1 MLLFNKNFRK
11 FLLNFVVVVVVVVII
26 NSSLNPV
33 DGRAKT
39 RILDVPYF
47 RQVTDF
53 SCGDASLQML
63 LSYWGVNV
71 SQYSLMDVM
80 RTTIEEG

>member
-1 MLLFNKNFRK
+1 MLFFNKKLREIFLNF
-11 FLLNFVVVVVVVVII
+11 FVVVVVV
-26 NSSLNPV
+26 NSSLNSV
-33 DGRAKT
+33 GGREKT

-80 RTTIEEG
+80 RSTIEEGL